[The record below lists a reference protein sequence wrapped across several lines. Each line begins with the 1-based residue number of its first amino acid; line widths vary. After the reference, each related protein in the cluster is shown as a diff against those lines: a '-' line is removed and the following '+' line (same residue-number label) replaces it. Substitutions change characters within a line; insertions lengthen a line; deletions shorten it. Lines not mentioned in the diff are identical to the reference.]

1 MPQKPA
7 HAGFFMCMTA
17 SPTYRGRFAPSPT
30 GPLHFGSLV
39 AALASFLDAR
49 ANGGQWLVRIEDVDQ
64 TRTVAGAADD
74 ILRTLAA
81 LGFAWDDGVTYQ
93 SHRTAIY
100 EDALACLRRIGAA
113 YDCACSR
120 TDVARAGRLGPEGPV
135 YPGTCRHGTPRGA
148 ASRAVRVRT
157 HDDPITVSDGVYG
170 TWSQRLEG
178 TVGDFVVRRAD
189 GFFAY
194 QLAVVVDDA
203 DQAITRVV
211 RGADLL
217 SSTPRQVYL
226 QGLLGLP
233 TPSYAHVPLVLD
245 TGGRKLSKRDLAHPI
260 DPRQPL
266 PALLAAWAFLGQ
278 AVDCEQ
284 PASPAEFWG
293 LAMERWDLGRIPARP
308 PPLGATGDAAG
319 TTDKD

>member
-1 MPQKPA
+1 
-7 HAGFFMCMTA
+7 MCMTA

-49 ANGGQWLVRIEDVDQ
+49 ANGGQWLVRIDDVDQ
-64 TRTVAGAADD
+64 RRTVAGAADD

-81 LGFAWDDGVTYQ
+81 LGFAWDDAVTYQ
-93 SHRTAIY
+93 SHRTAVY

-148 ASRAVRVRT
+148 AWRAVRVRT

-170 TWSQRLEG
+170 TWSQRLEA

-194 QLAVVVDDA
+194 QLAVVRRRCGPGDH
-203 DQAITRVV
+203 
-211 RGADLL
+211 
-217 SSTPRQVYL
+217 PRRARRR
-226 QGLLGLP
+226 P
-233 TPSYAHVPLVLD
+233 AVLD
-245 TGGRKLSKRDLAHPI
+245 AAAGVSAGPAGPAHAELRARA
-260 DPRQPL
+260 PRARHRRAQSSASATSRTRSIRASRCQRSSRPRRSSVR
-266 PALLAAWAFLGQ
+266 PFE
-278 AVDCEQ
+278 CEQ

-293 LAMERWDLGRIPARP
+293 LAMERWDLGRVPARP

-319 TTDKD
+319 TDMD